1 MGALAAAGVLAIL
14 LASSRIPGM
23 EKTPFWRID
32 FFYKGVVIHVV
43 FSLVIWLHGVFAL
56 RTGY

>member
-1 MGALAAAGVLAIL
+1 
-14 LASSRIPGM
+14 M
-23 EKTPFWRID
+23 ERTPFCRVN

-43 FSLVIWLHGVFAL
+43 FSLVIWLHGVLAL